1 MSKTKSPTCVGAGL
15 VALDIVTAKAKGDL
29 QLKADAFCSVG
40 GSCGN
45 VLLILAHIG
54 WGVTPVARLGDD
66 KASAVIRSTFAQ
78 AGANLTQLTTAKDD
92 PAPTLMHYIK
102 HDGLGGHR
110 FDFYNPRTGRLF
122 PRYKPVTIS
131 AIDGLVSDGGTPSV
145 FYCDRIAPSHLHLAK
160 HFYDK
165 GALVFLE
172 PQSAKPN
179 DLARI
184 LPYVHV
190 LKISR
195 NRIAQLDGV
204 RSARTAPLVIIETLG
219 NEGLRYRI
227 VGKSRILSD
236 WQVIP
241 SIPGIRAVDCA
252 GAGDWTT
259 ASILHNGRDV
269 ILSANLKDIATVL
282 RKSRLWGA
290 LATMFPGARGL
301 MRHMNGEALLALQD
315 LDGEAIPGQDR
326 IRSAA
331 PDQQT
336 SKLSSLLTRLGQ

>member
-1 MSKTKSPTCVGAGL
+1 MSKAKSPTCVGSGL

-29 QLKADAFCSVG
+29 QLKADSFCAVG

-45 VLLILAHIG
+45 VLLILAHMG
-54 WGVTPVARLGDD
+54 WGITPIARLGED
-66 KASAVIRSTFAQ
+66 KASAFIRTTFAD
-78 AGANLTQLTTAKDD
+78 AIANLTHLTASKGD
-92 PAPTLMHYIK
+92 PAPIVMHYIK
-102 HDGLGGHR
+102 HDALGGHR
-110 FDFYNPRTGRLF
+110 FDFYNPRSGKLF

-131 AIDGLVSDGGTPSV
+131 ALDNLLSAAVIPSA
-145 FYCDRIAPSHLHLAK
+145 FYCDRIAPSHLQLAK
-160 HFYDK
+160 HYFES
-165 GALVFLE
+165 GALVILE

-184 LPYVHV
+184 LPHVHV
-190 LKISR
+190 LKVSR
-195 NRIAQLDGV
+195 NRIAHLDELRSMRSEQL
-204 RSARTAPLVIIETLG
+204 LIIETLG

-259 ASILHNGRDV
+259 ASILHNGREA
-269 ILSANLKDIATVL
+269 ILSANLKGIGTTL
-282 RKSRLWGA
+282 RTSRLWGA

-301 MRHMNGEALLALQD
+301 MRHMNGEALLALQN

-326 IRSAA
+326 LRFFA

-336 SKLSSLLTRLGQ
+336 SKLSSVLTQLGQ